1 MRISLSVLNI
11 SLWEHTNVKITP
23 CFLNTKMLMFAKV
36 SLASLVYDIIDV
48 FSFPLG
54 FTKDIFLQ
62 KNNII
67 KFFVYLIL
75 TYTDNAPLFFV
86 FICKW
91 E

>member
-1 MRISLSVLNI
+1 
-11 SLWEHTNVKITP
+11 
-23 CFLNTKMLMFAKV
+23 MFAKV

-75 TYTDNAPLFFV
+75 TYMDNAPLFFV